1 MHLPRSHSGHHHGHG
16 DHHHGHDHD
25 HGDHGH
31 AGHSHAPASFGRAFA
46 LAAILNI
53 ALVVAQVAYGVMA
66 NSVALLADA
75 GHNFG
80 DVLGLLLA
88 WLAHS
93 AAARQPTER
102 FTYGY
107 RSASILAALA
117 NGLLLLVATG
127 AIVWEAIGRL
137 FEPGEVA
144 GVTVMVVAAIGIAV
158 NAGSALLLIGGS
170 KDDLNIKGA
179 FLHLIGDAAISAGV
193 VVAGAII
200 YVTRWNWLD
209 PLVSIAISVAIVW
222 TTWGLLRDALG
233 LSLGGVPKSID
244 PAAVRRYLAELDGV
258 NGLHDLHIWAM
269 GTKETALTVHLVM
282 PGGHPGD
289 TFLLSTCQA
298 LSERFGIGHATVQ
311 IEVSEN
317 TVCPLEPNEVI

>member
-1 MHLPRSHSGHHHGHG
+1 MPKSDSDQNRGH
-16 DHHHGHDHD
+16 HHHGHDHD
-25 HGDHGH
+25 HHDHGH

-46 LAAILNI
+46 LAAVLNV
-53 ALVVAQVAYGVMA
+53 ALIVAQVAYGVMA

-88 WLAHS
+88 WLAHN
-93 AAARQPTER
+93 AAQRQPTER

-107 RSASILAALA
+107 RSASILAALG

-144 GVTVMVVAAIGIAV
+144 GVTVMTVAAIGIVV
-158 NAGSALLLIGGS
+158 NTGSALLLMRGS

-179 FLHLIGDAAISAGV
+179 FLHLVGDAAVSAGV
-193 VVAGAII
+193 VVAGAVIHF
-200 YVTRWNWLD
+200 TRWNWLD
-209 PLVSIAISVAIVW
+209 PLVSIAISIAIVW

-244 PAAVRRYLAELDGV
+244 PVAVRRFLAGLGGV
-258 NGLHDLHIWAM
+258 AGLHDLHIWAM
-269 GTKETALTVHLVM
+269 GTRETALTVHLVM

-289 TFLLSTCQA
+289 AFLLSTCQA

-311 IEVSEN
+311 IEISES
-317 TVCPLEPNEVI
+317 TVCPLASNEVI